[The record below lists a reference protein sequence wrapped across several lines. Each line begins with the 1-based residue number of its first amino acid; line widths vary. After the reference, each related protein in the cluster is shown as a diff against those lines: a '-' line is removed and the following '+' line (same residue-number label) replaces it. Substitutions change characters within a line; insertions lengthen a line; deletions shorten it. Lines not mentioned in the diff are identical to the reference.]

1 MLQAT
6 RALFNAYVSQ
16 IALLNGIAA
25 TDATT
30 KFAVS
35 PVVEQRLE
43 EKIRESSEFLQQINI
58 VPVTQQVGEVLGLGV
73 TRTLAGRVDTSGEGK
88 RDPSDPTD
96 SAKVNEYACKQTNF
110 DWSMRYALLDAWRH
124 RPEFQTLLRDAILK
138 QQGRDRIMIGWN
150 GTSAAATTNR
160 VANPLLQDVNFGW
173 LYKIRTNAPEQVFDD
188 GNLTVYA
195 DGEDHEELK
204 AIYVKAGV
212 TLYDESLDNA
222 TTAKADYSSLD
233 ALVLDAKR
241 LLPEWYRNDTGLVV
255 IVGMD
260 LLDDKYF
267 NIAQT
272 TGATATEVE
281 ATDRILKSTKA
292 IGGLPGVAVPFFP
305 PDAILITRLDN
316 LSIYWQEET
325 RRRMLKDEPE
335 KDRIANYESVNEAYV
350 VEDYELCALV
360 ENIVLG
366 EAPAREGAP
375 D

>member
-30 KFAVS
+30 KFAVA
-35 PVVEQRLE
+35 PVVEQKLE
-43 EKIRESSEFLQQINI
+43 EKIAESHEFLGRINI
-58 VPVTQQVGEVLGLGV
+58 EPVTQQAGEVLGLGV

-96 SAKVNEYACKQTNF
+96 SAKTNEYLCKQTNF
-110 DWSMRYALLDAWRH
+110 DWAQRYALLDAWRH
-124 RPEFQTLLRDAILK
+124 RPEFQTLMRDSILK
-138 QQGRDRIMIGWN
+138 QIGRDRIMIGWN
-150 GTSAAATTNR
+150 GTSAAATTDR
-160 VANPLLQDVNFGW
+160 GANPLLQDVNIGW
-173 LYKIRTNAPEQVFDD
+173 LHKIRTNAPEQVFDD
-188 GNLTVYA
+188 GNLTVYD
-195 DGEDHEELK
+195 DGEDHEDLS

-222 TTAKADYSSLD
+222 VAAKADYSSLD
-233 ALVLDAKR
+233 ALVLDAVR
-241 LLPEWYRNDTGLVV
+241 LLPDWYADDTELVV
-255 IVGMD
+255 IVGRN
-260 LLDDKYF
+260 LVDDKYF

-281 ATDRILKSTKA
+281 ATDRIIRSSKA
-292 IGGLPGVAVPFFP
+292 IGGLPAVRVPFFP
-305 PDAILITRLDN
+305 ANALLITRLDN
-316 LSIYWQEET
+316 LSIYWQEGT

-335 KDRIANYESVNEAYV
+335 KDRVANYESVNEAYV
-350 VEDYELCALV
+350 VEDYELTVLV

-366 EAPAREGAP
+366 EAPEREEAP